1 MGNSQTS
8 SADPRLSS
16 ATRAFSHHELEL
28 LQHLFNSLASQS
40 RTSTNDAHFV
50 SPSIFKG
57 HFGIPGCLGDR
68 MFDLI
73 TQKRHDQKLTFED
86 LVIAKGT
93 YEKGTKDEI
102 QEFVFQLLDVNDD
115 GRVTRSDVQAV
126 LAAIFDD
133 AFPSKDGESGLS
145 SDKYIIDDILN
156 AIQFSENGGESDD
169 EGSMSFG
176 DFKNLCLHI
185 PSIRKYLR
193 GLLAPSDPGSI
204 CLLYSTSPSFS
215 LIFHLTDSQV
225 FEGGGMLAT
234 HDSVVSWGG
243 GGVLVVMSGLV
254 VAARGSHGVVWLDW
268 YGESGDGWMR
278 VVVQWSVGEGFQVP
292 RLLYPESYGSNIL
305 LKVEYAWLL
314 GGLLTQPELEE
325 WKLLYHSSFHG
336 QSFNT
341 FLGNVSNDEGP
352 TLLIIKDKEGYLYGG
367 YASQPWEKHSDF
379 YGDMKC
385 FLFQLHPKVYM
396 YRPTGAN
403 TNLQWCA
410 VNYCS
415 ESIPNGIGLGGRVNH
430 FGLFVSAS
438 FDTGQTFEC
447 TTFGSPCLSK
457 SNRICPEVI
466 ECWSVFPKEVQ
477 QQSNTALKGTVLQ
490 RFEEDRNMLNL
501 VGLANSSQ

>member
-1 MGNSQTS
+1 MGNTNTS
-8 SADPRLSS
+8 SANPRFTS
-16 ATRAFSHHELEL
+16 ASRSFAQHELQDL
-28 LQHLFNSLASQS
+28 RSLFDSLAAQS
-40 RTSTNDAHFV
+40 HNDALFI

-57 HFGIPGCLGDR
+57 YFGIPGCLGDR

-73 TQKRHDQKLTFED
+73 TQKRHDEKLTFED

-102 QEFVFQLLDVNDD
+102 QEFVFQLMDVNDD
-115 GRVTRSDVQAV
+115 GKVCRSDVQAV

-133 AFPSKDGESGLS
+133 VFAPKEGESES
-145 SDKYIIDDILN
+145 NEYIIDNLLN
-156 AIQFSENGGESDD
+156 GIHFSEDGEDSG
-169 EGSMSFG
+169 EKRMSFD
-176 DFKNLCLHI
+176 DFKDLCAHI

-193 GLLAPSDPGSI
+193 SLLVPSDPG
-204 CLLYSTSPSFS
+204 T
-215 LIFHLTDSQV
+215 
-225 FEGGGMLAT
+225 
-234 HDSVVSWGG
+234 
-243 GGVLVVMSGLV
+243 
-254 VAARGSHGVVWLDW
+254 
-268 YGESGDGWMR
+268 
-278 VVVQWSVGEGFQVP
+278 QVP
-292 RLLYPESYGSNIL
+292 RLLYSKSYDPNIL
-305 LKVEYAWLL
+305 LKEEYAWLI

-325 WKLLYHSSFHG
+325 WKLLYHSSYHG

-352 TLLIIKDKEGYLYGG
+352 TLLIIKDKEGCIYGG

-410 VNYCS
+410 VNYGS
-415 ESIPNGIGLGGRVNH
+415 ESIPNGIGFGGRVNH
-430 FGLFVSAS
+430 FGLFISAN
-438 FDTGQTFEC
+438 FDAGQTFEC

-457 SNRICPEVI
+457 SNRINPEVI

-477 QQSNTALKGTVLQ
+477 QKSSTALKGTVLD
-490 RFEEDRNMLNL
+490 RFKEDRNMLNL